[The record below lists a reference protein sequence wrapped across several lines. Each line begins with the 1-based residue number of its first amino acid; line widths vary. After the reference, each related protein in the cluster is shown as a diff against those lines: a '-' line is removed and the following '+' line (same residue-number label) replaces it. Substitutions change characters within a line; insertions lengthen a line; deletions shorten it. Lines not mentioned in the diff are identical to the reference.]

1 MPGPGERGYA
11 VLDRFIYD
19 LVTLAVIIDPVG
31 TAAIFAALGRHT
43 PPAARRAMAV
53 RGTLIAAGIC
63 VAFAFGG
70 EALLRALGVSLAA
83 FQAAGGALLFLL
95 ATDMVFAHESGLR
108 QPTRV
113 EADEAQRSVDISVF
127 PLAIPLIAGPG
138 ALTSLVL
145 LMRQADG
152 AIAAQALVLSALA
165 VVIGLTG
172 AALLGAGRLLRLLGV
187 TGAQVVSRVLG
198 VVLAALAA
206 ELLLSGIRLGL
217 LNTSLFPLKLSSS
230 YQAMAGR
237 RCWGKRTSSHPAIA
251 MFSRFQPKPLRNAAR
266 SERVASNMM
275 PDIQPPIAMP
285 AKVAESTSPTRVP
298 ASAAG

>member
-1 MPGPGERGYA
+1 MGPGSGKRSYQ
-11 VLDRFIYD
+11 VLDHFVYD
-19 LVTLAVIIDPVG
+19 LVTLAVIIDPIG
-31 TAAIFAALGRHT
+31 TAAIFAALSQSMLPG
-43 PPAARRAMAV
+43 ARRAMAV
-53 RGTLIAAGIC
+53 RGTLIAMGIC

-70 EALLRALGVSLAA
+70 EALLRAMSVSLAA

-108 QPTRV
+108 QPTRA

-152 AIAAQALVLSALA
+152 AIEAQSLVLLALA
-165 VVIGLTG
+165 AVMGLTG

-217 LNTSLFPLKLSSS
+217 GL
-230 YQAMAGR
+230 
-237 RCWGKRTSSHPAIA
+237 
-251 MFSRFQPKPLRNAAR
+251 
-266 SERVASNMM
+266 
-275 PDIQPPIAMP
+275 
-285 AKVAESTSPTRVP
+285 
-298 ASAAG
+298 

>member
-1 MPGPGERGYA
+1 LKKREELSHVYISVVSRQRGLIRKA
-11 VLDRFIYD
+11 CHKVFDRLVYD
-19 LVTLAVIIDPVG
+19 LITLVVIIDPIG
-31 TAAIFAALGRHT
+31 TAAIFAALSQHT

-53 RGTLIAAGIC
+53 RGSAIAAGIC
-63 VAFAFGG
+63 AAFAFGG

-83 FQAAGGALLFLL
+83 FQAAGGVLLFLL

-108 QPTRV
+108 QPTRA

-152 AIAAQALVLSALA
+152 AIEAQALVLLALA
-165 VVIGLTG
+165 AVMGLTCT
-172 AALLGAGRLLRLLGV
+172 ALLGAGRLLRLLGV
-187 TGAQVVSRVLG
+187 TGAHVVSRVLG

-217 LNTSLFPLKLSSS
+217 GL
-230 YQAMAGR
+230 
-237 RCWGKRTSSHPAIA
+237 
-251 MFSRFQPKPLRNAAR
+251 
-266 SERVASNMM
+266 
-275 PDIQPPIAMP
+275 
-285 AKVAESTSPTRVP
+285 
-298 ASAAG
+298 